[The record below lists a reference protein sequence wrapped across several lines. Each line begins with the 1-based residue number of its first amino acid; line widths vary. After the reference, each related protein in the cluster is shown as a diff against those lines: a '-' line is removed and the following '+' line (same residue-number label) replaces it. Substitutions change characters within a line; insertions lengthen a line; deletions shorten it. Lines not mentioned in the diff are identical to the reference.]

1 MPQRLTLDDRTL
13 LAATGAAALALVAL
27 AVVLGGSASGPDV
40 PTTYSTSSSGSRALY
55 QLLEASHYSVGRW
68 ERPLGDLPNG
78 SGVTLIVAEP
88 ENNPTADDRKALERF
103 VGEGGR
109 VIATGLSGPFF
120 LPTRRVSADPVAGLT
135 WKHIPSSAPSLET
148 RAAPNI
154 TLAPRAYWDDDAFGV
169 ALYRDGDKTRVA
181 KYGIGAG
188 EVTWWAAPT
197 PITNAGVSQP
207 GNLEFVLAS
216 LGDGHRQILWDEYV
230 HGHRQ
235 AVPGSFISSP
245 LGWLGGQL
253 ALLTAVVLL
262 TYSRRSGPI
271 VAAPAA
277 SRLSSIEFVRT
288 LSALYRRA
296 GAASIAV
303 DIAYQQFRHRL
314 TQRLGIAGTT
324 STDELQR
331 AARSRWPL
339 DDHTFGALLQACDT
353 ARGDPALKASRA
365 LELTQSLWDCS
376 RTLDQSRFSG
386 KESA

>member
-1 MPQRLTLDDRTL
+1 
-13 LAATGAAALALVAL
+13 
-27 AVVLGGSASGPDV
+27 
-40 PTTYSTSSSGSRALY
+40 
-55 QLLEASHYSVGRW
+55 
-68 ERPLGDLPNG
+68 
-78 SGVTLIVAEP
+78 
-88 ENNPTADDRKALERF
+88 
-103 VGEGGR
+103 
-109 VIATGLSGPFF
+109 
-120 LPTRRVSADPVAGLT
+120 VSADPVAGLT